1 MERRSFLQ
9 FLGLAAA
16 TPLIP
21 RLPETPYTKEYVRT
35 TASKPVKQEPPKV
48 EPQPNYDDA
57 GTVSLFDE
65 ERLVVVIPISE
76 LTITYEAPD
85 MIDVTTWDDADSQFI
100 YGAQRESK
108 IYFTCRTH
116 ETFLKL
122 KTHLLNSDKLR
133 LVIVINGD
141 VITIIKTDVVITDI
155 DGSLPENHWEVTLVT
170 ISRIFVENA

>member
-1 MERRSFLQ
+1 MQRRSFLQ

-57 GTVSLFDE
+57 GTVSLFNE
-65 ERLVVVIPISE
+65 ERLVVIIPISE
-76 LTITYEAPD
+76 LTITTDVPD
-85 MIDVTTWDDADSQFI
+85 MIDITTKEDAESRFI
-100 YGAQRESK
+100 YGARRESK
-108 IYFTCRTH
+108 LYFTCRAH
-116 ETFLKL
+116 ETYLKL
-122 KTHLLNSDKLR
+122 KTHLLNSDALR

-141 VITIIKTDVVITDI
+141 VITIIKTDVVITQI
-155 DGSLPENHWEVTLVT
+155 GEMLPENNWEVTLVA